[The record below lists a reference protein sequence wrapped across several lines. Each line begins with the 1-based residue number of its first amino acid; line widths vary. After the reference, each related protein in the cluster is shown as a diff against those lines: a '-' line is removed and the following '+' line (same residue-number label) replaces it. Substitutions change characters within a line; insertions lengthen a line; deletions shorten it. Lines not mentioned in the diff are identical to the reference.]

1 MYKLLSI
8 QQDMITR
15 VVDLKNMKT
24 QTIETCFDDS
34 ASVSID
40 KTFEFMK
47 VGGVYECKLALFGS
61 VRRMNAGDWQEYTI
75 VEDSVIIGNALFV
88 QVQLENDTYYIH
100 QEQVLPYLSSEKLMF
115 ECARKDLIQVDG
127 MINEGLYDWII

>member
-34 ASVSID
+34 ATVSID
-40 KTFEFMK
+40 KTFEFME
-47 VGGVYECKLALFGS
+47 VGGVYECKLALFGG
-61 VRRMNAGDWQEYTI
+61 VRRMNAGEWNEYTI
-75 VEDSVIIGNALFV
+75 VKDSIVIGNALFV
-88 QVQLENDTYYIH
+88 QVQLKNDIYYIH
-100 QEQVLPYLSSEKLMF
+100 QEQILPYLSAKKLMF
-115 ECARKDLIQVDG
+115 ECVRKDLIQVDG